1 MYKRNNG
8 MDDREILQ
16 NQFTA
21 YVKRA
26 VHNRRIRY
34 LVQRDKYTRMEG
46 SLTEIEPYAYDTRD
60 NIQSVMDFEALRE
73 SLQSIREKERYIILA
88 RVVEE
93 KSVNEIAV
101 ELGISYRAVT
111 SLYYRGMKKLREM
124 MEGGE
129 NI

>member
-8 MDDREILQ
+8 LDDREILQ

-34 LVQRDKYTRMEG
+34 LVQRDKYIRMEG
-46 SLTEIEPYAYDTRD
+46 NLTEIEPYAYDTRND
-60 NIQSVMDFEALRE
+60 IQSVMDFEALRE
-73 SLQSIREKERYIILA
+73 ALQSIREKERYIILA

-93 KSVNEIAV
+93 KSVSEIAA

-111 SLYYRGMKKLREM
+111 SLYYRGMRKLREV